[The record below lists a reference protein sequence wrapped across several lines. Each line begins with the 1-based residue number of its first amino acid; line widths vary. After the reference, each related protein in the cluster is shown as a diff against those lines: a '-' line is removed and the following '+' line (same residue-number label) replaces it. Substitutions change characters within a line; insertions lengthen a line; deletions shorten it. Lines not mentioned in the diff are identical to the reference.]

1 MTEQLRVWKSA
12 TSGLYYRQ
20 PRLGVYEAQLIQ
32 PGDISNIE
40 ATAVLDEVLG
50 LAAPQYTLR
59 GVCRPVRMDGLTARV
74 DIATKLAGR
83 EKVPPMVEAEFSAE
97 AYTSV
102 DFELWKNVVHVAVS
116 DEAQKRAAHDV
127 LGLHASD
134 AARDLA
140 RMENKQIAEELTTAT
155 DTTGADWGTAT
166 NNPFDDVVAA
176 MTTIEGNGHPVDFI
190 AAHPLVWGDYF
201 SNPFVRGTIQGVQ
214 LPTGRVFQVPGLPGV
229 TGYSDPALTSTVAY
243 VGSRAAPALVLGEG
257 PTEAARY
264 RDERAGYDAYVIR
277 QWLQPR
283 LVLADAVREITGVHA

>member
-1 MTEQLRVWKSA
+1 MTEQPRVWRSA
-12 TSGLYYRQ
+12 ASGLYYRQ
-20 PRLGVYEAQLIQ
+20 PRLGVYEAQLIE
-32 PGDISNIE
+32 PGDVSSIE

-74 DIATKLAGR
+74 DVATKLAGR
-83 EKVPPMVEAEFSAE
+83 EKVPSMVEAELSAE
-97 AYTSV
+97 AYTAV
-102 DFELWKNVVHVAVS
+102 EFDLWKNVVHVAVS

-155 DTTGADWGTAT
+155 DSAGADWGTAT

-176 MTTIEGNGHPVDFI
+176 MTTIEGAGHAVDFI
-190 AAHPLVWGDYF
+190 AAHPLVWGDFF
-201 SNPFVRGTIQGVQ
+201 SNPFVRGTLQGVQ

-229 TGYSDPALTSTVAY
+229 TGYSDSALTGTVAY
-243 VGSRAAPALVLGEG
+243 VGSRAAPAVVLGEG

>member
-1 MTEQLRVWKSA
+1 MTEQPRVWRSA
-12 TSGLYYRQ
+12 ASGLYYRQ

-32 PGDISNIE
+32 QGDISNIE
-40 ATAVLDEVLG
+40 ASAVLDEVLG

-59 GVCRPVRMDGLTARV
+59 GVCRPVRMDGLTARI
-74 DIATKLAGR
+74 DIATKLAGS
-83 EKVPPMVEAEFSAE
+83 EKVPSMVEAELSAE
-97 AYTSV
+97 SYTGV

-134 AARDLA
+134 AARDLV
-140 RMENKQIAEELTTAT
+140 RMENKQIAEELATAT
-155 DTTGADWGTAT
+155 DLAGADWGTGT

-176 MTTIEGNGHPVDFI
+176 MTAIEGNGYPVDFI

-229 TGYSDPALTSTVAY
+229 TGYSDSALTNTVAY
-243 VGSRAAPALVLGEG
+243 VGSKAAPALVLGEG

-283 LVLADAVREITGVHA
+283 LVLADAVRELTGVHA

>member
-1 MTEQLRVWKSA
+1 MTEQPRVWKSA